1 MCLQCR
7 SLPLPLTPA
16 SDPTAVNSTCATTL
30 RSRPSNLYGSFI
42 RFESISLK
50 DATQTQYPALAF
62 SAKFAY
68 VLSRSLHLEAVTP
81 DRDPLHRMTSMTG
94 VFTAEILSQIAG
106 QSTAPLASQTSAA
119 VASTTAQAFHY
130 QREQVFLLH
139 CLVYQSFGKLNLHRK
154 QRDGRARWMGCYC
167 PQRSHWRLHVL
178 SNFGSTMMRVDLS
191 ICDDTFTL
199 QEDLVHTRLMLQIDY
214 DRLVFFRQSNNR
226 ANSLE

>member
-68 VLSRSLHLEAVTP
+68 VLFRSLHLEAVTP

-119 VASTTAQAFHY
+119 VASTTAQASTTNASKSSSSTASSTKASASSTSTASSATGV
-130 QREQVFLLH
+130 RV
-139 CLVYQSFGKLNLHRK
+139 GW
-154 QRDGRARWMGCYC
+154 AAIA
-167 PQRSHWRLHVL
+167 L
-178 SNFGSTMMRVDLS
+178 SALIGVSMF
-191 ICDDTFTL
+191 
-199 QEDLVHTRLMLQIDY
+199 
-214 DRLVFFRQSNNR
+214 
-226 ANSLE
+226 